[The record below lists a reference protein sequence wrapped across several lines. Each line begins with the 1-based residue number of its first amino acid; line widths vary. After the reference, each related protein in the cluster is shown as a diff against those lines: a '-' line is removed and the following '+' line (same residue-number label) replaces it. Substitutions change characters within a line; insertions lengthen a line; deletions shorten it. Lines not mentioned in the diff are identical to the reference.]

1 MAIANTFITLILLS
15 LFVAVYPS
23 LPTLKDF
30 ESECWEFE
38 SLRPHQLYQSCN
50 SASNFLIAFVA
61 VPEFFVLQSY
71 PSAEGLALE
80 IGITHRYIMS
90 GMLFIVVCF
99 AFQSRNVEKVDNQ
112 KAILLGAAIGFSAMC
127 AVIISMPVFRGIP
140 LSIPPMIA
148 TGTIAALSFWSRSKL
163 S

>member
-1 MAIANTFITLILLS
+1 MPFKKMMSIAATVPLI
-15 LFVAVYPS
+15 
-23 LPTLKDF
+23 
-30 ESECWEFE
+30 
-38 SLRPHQLYQSCN
+38 
-50 SASNFLIAFVA
+50 FLIAFVA

-90 GMLFIVVCF
+90 GMLFMVVCF
-99 AFQSRNVEKVDNQ
+99 AFLSRNVEKVDNQ
-112 KAILLGAAIGFSAMC
+112 KEILLGAAIGFSVMC

-148 TGTIAALSFWSRSKL
+148 TGTIAALSLWSRSKL

>member
-1 MAIANTFITLILLS
+1 MPYKIMMSIVATVPLI
-15 LFVAVYPS
+15 
-23 LPTLKDF
+23 
-30 ESECWEFE
+30 
-38 SLRPHQLYQSCN
+38 
-50 SASNFLIAFVA
+50 FLIAFVA

-112 KAILLGAAIGFSAMC
+112 KAILLGAAIGFFAMC
-127 AVIISMPVFRGIP
+127 AVIISMPVFRSIP

>member
-1 MAIANTFITLILLS
+1 MPYKIMMSIVATVPLI
-15 LFVAVYPS
+15 
-23 LPTLKDF
+23 
-30 ESECWEFE
+30 
-38 SLRPHQLYQSCN
+38 
-50 SASNFLIAFVA
+50 FLIGFIA

-99 AFQSRNVEKVDNQ
+99 AFQSRNAKNIYDQ
-112 KAILLGAAIGFSAMC
+112 QAILLGAAIGFSAMC
-127 AVIISMPVFRGIP
+127 AVIISVSVFRGIP

-148 TGTIAALSFWSRSKL
+148 TGTVAIISFWSRLKL

>member
-1 MAIANTFITLILLS
+1 MPFKKMMSIAATVPLI
-15 LFVAVYPS
+15 
-23 LPTLKDF
+23 
-30 ESECWEFE
+30 
-38 SLRPHQLYQSCN
+38 
-50 SASNFLIAFVA
+50 FLIAFVA

-90 GMLFIVVCF
+90 GMLFMVACF
-99 AFQSRNVEKVDNQ
+99 AFLSRNVEKVDNQ
-112 KAILLGAAIGFSAMC
+112 KDILLGAAIGFSVMC
-127 AVIISMPVFRGIP
+127 AIIISMPVFRGIP
-140 LSIPPMIA
+140 LSVPPMIA

>member
-1 MAIANTFITLILLS
+1 MPYKIMMSIVATVPLI
-15 LFVAVYPS
+15 
-23 LPTLKDF
+23 
-30 ESECWEFE
+30 
-38 SLRPHQLYQSCN
+38 
-50 SASNFLIAFVA
+50 FLIAFVA

-127 AVIISMPVFRGIP
+127 AVIIFMEGPLRGLPLPV
-140 LSIPPMIA
+140 PPVIA
-148 TGTIAALSFWSRSKL
+148 TGVIAILSFWSRSKL

>member
-1 MAIANTFITLILLS
+1 MPYKIMMSVVASVPLI
-15 LFVAVYPS
+15 
-23 LPTLKDF
+23 
-30 ESECWEFE
+30 
-38 SLRPHQLYQSCN
+38 
-50 SASNFLIAFVA
+50 FLTGFVA

-99 AFQSRNVEKVDNQ
+99 AFRSRNVEKVDNQ
-112 KAILLGAAIGFSAMC
+112 KAILLGAAIGFSVMC
-127 AVIISMPVFRGIP
+127 AVVISMPVFRGIP

>member
-1 MAIANTFITLILLS
+1 MPYKIMMSVAAIVPLIFLL
-15 LFVAVYPS
+15 
-23 LPTLKDF
+23 
-30 ESECWEFE
+30 
-38 SLRPHQLYQSCN
+38 
-50 SASNFLIAFVA
+50 AFA
-61 VPEFFVLQSY
+61 AIPEFFVLKSY

-80 IGITHRYIMS
+80 IGITYRYVMS
-90 GMLFIVVCF
+90 GMLFMVVCI

-127 AVIISMPVFRGIP
+127 AVIISMAVFRGIP
-140 LSIPPMIA
+140 LSVPPMIA

>member
-1 MAIANTFITLILLS
+1 MPYKIMMYLVAAVPLI
-15 LFVAVYPS
+15 
-23 LPTLKDF
+23 
-30 ESECWEFE
+30 
-38 SLRPHQLYQSCN
+38 
-50 SASNFLIAFVA
+50 FLIAFFA

-71 PSAEGLALE
+71 PSAEGLGLE
-80 IGITHRYIMS
+80 IGITHRYVMA
-90 GMLFIVVCF
+90 GMLFMVVCF
-99 AFQSRNVEKVDNQ
+99 AFLSRNVEKVDNQ
-112 KAILLGAAIGFSAMC
+112 KEILLGAAIGFSVMC